1 MSEEQDE
8 KERGFKID
16 DRRRFTSEGEA
27 RAESGS
33 AGADRAGESRTAD
46 KGAESDDDSTVDA
59 EFEEDEEEAFREGTP
74 EDLTF
79 SSFVIGLA
87 SQAFAFLGAVP
98 DPQSGVVRKD
108 LPQAKALIDILSMLK
123 EKTTGNL
130 DEHEARMMEE
140 MLYELRIHYVKEL
153 RGVASQ
159 GGKS

>member
-27 RAESGS
+27 RAQSDAEPKRGSESQARGEGS
-33 AGADRAGESRTAD
+33 GPDL
-46 KGAESDDDSTVDA
+46 DA
-59 EFEEDEEEAFREGTP
+59 EFEDEEVFREGAP
-74 EDLTF
+74 DDLTF

-123 EKTTGNL
+123 EKTSNNL
-130 DEHEARMMEE
+130 DEHEARLMEE

>member
-27 RAESGS
+27 REESLGGEPS
-33 AGADRAGESRTAD
+33 TGDAGA
-46 KGAESDDDSTVDA
+46 KGDPDLDA
-59 EFEEDEEEAFREGTP
+59 EFQDEELLREGAP

-123 EKTTGNL
+123 DKTAGNL

-153 RGVASQ
+153 RAVASH

>member
-16 DRRRFTSEGEA
+16 DRAVSPRKGKRVGSRALPELTVPANPGPRTRRAIRPTILPF
-27 RAESGS
+27 
-33 AGADRAGESRTAD
+33 
-46 KGAESDDDSTVDA
+46 DA
-59 EFEEDEEEAFREGTP
+59 EFEDEEETFREGAP

>member
-16 DRRRFTSEGEA
+16 DRRRFTSEGET
-27 RAESGS
+27 RAENVGS
-33 AGADRAGESRTAD
+33 ESPAEGAGVNADPD
-46 KGAESDDDSTVDA
+46 LDA
-59 EFEEDEEEAFREGTP
+59 EFEDEAVLREGAP

-123 EKTTGNL
+123 DKTTGNL

>member
-27 RAESGS
+27 RGESS
-33 AGADRAGESRTAD
+33 PAGADRAGESRTAD
-46 KGAESDDDSTVDA
+46 EGGNPDDDSALDA
-59 EFEEDEEEAFREGTP
+59 EFEDEEETFREGAP

-98 DPQSGVVRKD
+98 DPQSGVVGKD

-130 DEHEARMMEE
+130 GEHEARMMEE